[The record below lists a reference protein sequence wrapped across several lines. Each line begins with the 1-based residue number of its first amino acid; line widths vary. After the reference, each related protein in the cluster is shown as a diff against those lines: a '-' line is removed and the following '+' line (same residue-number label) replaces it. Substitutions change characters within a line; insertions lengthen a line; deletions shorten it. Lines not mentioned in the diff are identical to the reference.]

1 MFEPTVKKK
10 RPISLIVLCLL
21 TILGNLILILKG
33 IITYYVL
40 DNSSSDRREEAIV
53 LIDMFFTLELVSCGG
68 SILGAIIMLYGKR
81 LGLILYQISSVV
93 YILITLLLTMLSMLS
108 IVGIPLA
115 FLQIVYLI
123 PSILFFIWYR
133 NYAKYLS

>member
-1 MFEPTVKKK
+1 MFNPYAPKK

-21 TILGNLILILKG
+21 TILGNLIMILKG

-40 DNSSSDRREEAIV
+40 DSSSSDRREEATL
-53 LIDMFFTLELVSCGG
+53 LIDLFYTLEFVSCGG
-68 SILGAIIMLYGKR
+68 AVLGAIIMLYGKKI
-81 LGLILYQISSVV
+81 GLILYQISSIV
-93 YILITLLLTMLSMLS
+93 YILITLLLTLLSMLS
-108 IVGIPLA
+108 IIGIPLA

-133 NYAKYLS
+133 NHARYLS